1 MGRGRPLTSSLL
13 GGLDPVKQSER
24 WELSSRAVTWC
35 FEPADQISACP
46 AAPAGGHA
54 RYRFLI
60 VGAAVQDVE
69 DEPLFAEWVAGIDI
83 AKAGIEVTIRVPS
96 DTRPGRRQQETRPF
110 GTTRRELLAL
120 ADWLRSWDVTKAGM
134 EATGD
139 YWKPVY
145 FVLESQG
152 FDCQLYHAAQV
163 KALPGRPK
171 TDRADSVWLARI
183 TERGSLAS
191 SFVPP
196 EPIRRLRTHTRYRR
210 HLTQA
215 RTAEKQRVE
224 KLLEDGHLKL
234 SSVISDIHGVS
245 GRAMLEAIIAGEH
258 NPKVLAQLARG
269 TMRGKIARLE
279 EALDCS
285 FLTAE
290 HAAVLK
296 MMLSLID
303 FYTAQI
309 DELSAKIEVLAE
321 PWLHQIEQL
330 DAVHGTGTISAQDVI
345 AEIGTDMTV
354 FPTAS
359 HLVSWARWCPQVAQ
373 SGGKRK
379 GANASGRGNP
389 YLSAALG
396 EISISAGRTQSF
408 LGAKYRR
415 LVKRMPKKKAL
426 VATGNSVLTIFHA
439 LLSDPAAAYQDLGPD
454 YYEQRMNVRRQARN
468 HVRGLERLGY
478 QVTIQAINLDTGEL
492 LTATA

>member
-1 MGRGRPLTSSLL
+1 MH
-13 GGLDPVKQSER
+13 E
-24 WELSSRAVTWC
+24 
-35 FEPADQISACP
+35 
-46 AAPAGGHA
+46 
-54 RYRFLI
+54 
-60 VGAAVQDVE
+60 VE
-69 DEPLFAEWVAGIDI
+69 DEPLFAGRVAGIDI

-96 DTRPGRRQQETRPF
+96 GTRGGRRQQETRSF
-110 GTTRRELLAL
+110 GTTRRALAGL
-120 ADWLRSWDVTKAGM
+120 ADWLRSWRVTRVGM

-145 FVLESQG
+145 FVLESAG
-152 FDCQLYHAAQV
+152 FSCQLYHAAAV

-183 TERGSLAS
+183 TERGMLAS

-196 EPIRRLRTHTRYRR
+196 EPIRALRTHTRYRR

-245 GRAMLEAIIAGEH
+245 GRAMLEAIIAGQR
-258 NPKVLAQLARG
+258 NPKVLARLARG
-269 TMRGKIARLE
+269 SMRSKITQLE

-285 FLTAE
+285 FLTEPHTAIL
-290 HAAVLK
+290 A
-296 MMLSLID
+296 MMLAAID
-303 FYTAQI
+303 SFTAQI
-309 DELSAKIEVLAE
+309 EDLTARIEVLAE
-321 PWLHQIEQL
+321 PWLRQIEQL
-330 DAVHGTGTISAQDVI
+330 DAVHGVGPVSAQDVI
-345 AEIGTDMTV
+345 AEIGVDMTA
-354 FPTAS
+354 FPTAA
-359 HLVSWARWCPQVAQ
+359 HLVSWAKWCPQVAQ

-379 GANASGRGNP
+379 GANATGRGNP

-396 EISISAGRTQSF
+396 EITISAGRTQSF

-439 LLSDPAAAYQDLGPD
+439 LLSDPTATYHDLGHD
-454 YYEQRMNVRRQARN
+454 YYHQHANIRRQARN
-468 HVRGLERLGY
+468 HLRSLERLGY
-478 QVTIQAINLDTGEL
+478 HVTIQAINPDTGEL